1 MTRHCLKDKH
11 CDHKVDKVFNKSLK
25 YRGNFRFFLFFCVS
39 SFACATWMERFVMD
53 SKGRSWRSAAAGWRC
68 PSRMP
73 GANYGNRWSLAID
86 SWQAPIQT
94 LTGCDPSRSSS
105 LRPDTLNSTLGI
117 PVVVYLDWG
126 PALVSLFLL
135 WLWLGELRTSGF
147 VISGDPRC
155 CRPHMIQ
162 DAGKFRVNP
171 KFPSWWL
178 WISHDPR
185 CQRHPMMSRHLI
197 DIAILRQSLFIEMGL

>member
-1 MTRHCLKDKH
+1 
-11 CDHKVDKVFNKSLK
+11 
-25 YRGNFRFFLFFCVS
+25 
-39 SFACATWMERFVMD
+39 MD
-53 SKGRSWRSAAAGWRC
+53 SKGRRCRISARGPSRMPGDNC
-68 PSRMP
+68 LSRMP

-86 SWQAPIQT
+86 LWQAPIQT
-94 LTGCDPSRSSS
+94 LTGCAPSRSSS

-117 PVVVYLDWG
+117 PVVVYQTTLSGRHTISWLGAGTGFTVSTMTLAWRAADVRLRHQWG
-126 PALVSLFLL
+126 PGVA
-135 WLWLGELRTSGF
+135 
-147 VISGDPRC
+147 D
-155 CRPHMIQ
+155 HIQ